1 MRSSLTPVNQQ
12 PFPWKQIVPLSLT
25 VMVAFGIMLY
35 GFSVFLTDG
44 AAGGEFST
52 GLLSVAYGGGLVAGG
67 SLAYPIGRRADRH
80 GVRGIFGLGA
90 VLGAAGL
97 TLFSFATE
105 PWQVLLAWWGLIG
118 PAGAMTFY
126 EPAFVA
132 VDRWCTKEQRAK
144 ALAVLTL
151 IGGLA
156 GIIFLPGIERLISLV
171 GWRPAVRVLGLLLL
185 VTGGATALFFLRR
198 EPSIERVAS
207 IHERYSL
214 GAILRDRRF
223 VLFTAAMVL
232 SSVGRRRCSRTGWR
246 GLKKQVSPWPGVAV
260 WAAVASALSLPG
272 RSVAP
277 FLAQRFRST
286 SVQATVM
293 GLMAVASMLMIDGSS
308 DWQLSGHFIVF
319 GLSFGAVLPLRAMV
333 MSRWY
338 SGSGYGRTMGAQWAV
353 ASLIGATGPAVVGIL
368 HDSTGGYQVPIAL
381 VASLL
386 AGAAILVV
394 LSGRTPAR
402 REVS

>member
-1 MRSSLTPVNQQ
+1 MSRK

-67 SLAYPIGRRADRH
+67 TLAYPIGRRADRK

-90 VLGAAGL
+90 ILGAAGL

-118 PAGAMTFY
+118 PAGAMTYY

-171 GWRPAVRVLGLLLL
+171 GWRPAVRILGLLLL
-185 VTGGATALFFLRR
+185 LTGGATALFFLRR
-198 EPSIERVAS
+198 EPSIERVVS

-214 GAILRDRRF
+214 GTILRDRRF

-232 SSVGRRRCSRTGWR
+232 SSVGAQAVLSHRVARFEEAGFA
-246 GLKKQVSPWPGVAV
+246 VAGVAL

-277 FLAQRFRST
+277 FLAQRFRPT
-286 SVQATVM
+286 TVQATVM
-293 GLMAVASMLMIDGSS
+293 VLMAIASVLMIDGSS

-338 SGSGYGRTMGAQWAV
+338 SGTGYGRTMGAQWAV
-353 ASLIGATGPAVVGIL
+353 ASLIGASGPAVVGLL
-368 HDSTGGYQVPIAL
+368 HDSTGGYQIPISL
-381 VASLL
+381 VVFLL
-386 AGAAILVV
+386 AGAAFLVV
-394 LSGRTPAR
+394 LSGRTPAGHQ
-402 REVS
+402 VS

>member
-1 MRSSLTPVNQQ
+1 MSLQ
-12 PFPWKQIVPLSLT
+12 PFPWKQILPLSLT

-52 GLLSVAYGGGLVAGG
+52 GLLSIAYGGGLVAGG
-67 SLAYPIGRRADRH
+67 ALAYPIGRRADAV
-80 GVRGIFGLGA
+80 GVRSIFGLGA
-90 VLGAAGL
+90 VLGAGGL

-132 VDRWCTKEQRAK
+132 VDRWCSQEQRAK

-156 GIIFLPGIERLISLV
+156 GIIFLPGIERLISLL
-171 GWRPAVRVLGLLLL
+171 GWRVAVRSLGALLL
-185 VTGGATALFFLRR
+185 VTGGGTALFFLRR
-198 EPSIERVAS
+198 EPQGGPAAS
-207 IHERYSL
+207 LPAGFSL
-214 GAILRDRRF
+214 GSIVRDRRF
-223 VLFTAAMVL
+223 VLFTAGMVL
-232 SSVGRRRCSRTGWR
+232 SSVGAQAVLSHRVARFEEAGFA
-246 GLKKQVSPWPGVAV
+246 VAGVAV

-277 FLAQRFRST
+277 FLAQRFRPT
-286 SVQATVM
+286 SVEAAAM
-293 GLMAVASMLMIDGSS
+293 GFMAIAAILMIDGSA
-308 DWQLSGHFIVF
+308 DWQLSGHFIMF

-333 MSRWY
+333 MSRWF
-338 SGSGYGRTMGAQWAV
+338 SGPGYGRTMGAQWAA
-353 ASLIGATGPAVVGIL
+353 ASLAGAVGPAVVGVL
-368 HDSTGGYQVPIAL
+368 HDSTGGYEFPISLTAL
-381 VASLL
+381 LF
-386 AGAAILVV
+386 AGAVVLVV
-394 LSGRTPAR
+394 ASGRTPAAA
-402 REVS
+402 EVF

>member
-1 MRSSLTPVNQQ
+1 MSLQ
-12 PFPWKQIVPLSLT
+12 PFPWKQILPLSLT

-52 GLLSVAYGGGLVAGG
+52 GLLSIAYGGGLVAGG
-67 SLAYPIGRRADRH
+67 ALAYPIGRRADAV
-80 GVRGIFGLGA
+80 GVRSIFGLGA
-90 VLGAAGL
+90 VLGAGGL

-132 VDRWCTKEQRAK
+132 VDRWCSQEQRAK

-156 GIIFLPGIERLISLV
+156 GIIFLPGIERLISLL
-171 GWRPAVRVLGLLLL
+171 GWRVAVRSLGALLL
-185 VTGGATALFFLRR
+185 VTGGGTALFFLRR
-198 EPSIERVAS
+198 EPQGRPAAS
-207 IHERYSL
+207 LPAGFSL
-214 GAILRDRRF
+214 GSIVRDRRF
-223 VLFTAAMVL
+223 ALFTAGMVL
-232 SSVGRRRCSRTGWR
+232 SSVGAQAVLSHRVARFEEAGFA
-246 GLKKQVSPWPGVAV
+246 VAGVAV

-277 FLAQRFRST
+277 FLAQRFRPT
-286 SVQATVM
+286 SVEAAAM
-293 GLMAVASMLMIDGSS
+293 GFMAIAAILMIDGSA
-308 DWQLSGHFIVF
+308 DWQLSGHFIMF

-333 MSRWY
+333 MSRWF
-338 SGSGYGRTMGAQWAV
+338 SGPGYGRTMGAQWAA
-353 ASLIGATGPAVVGIL
+353 ASLAGAVGPAVVGVL
-368 HDSTGGYQVPIAL
+368 HDSTGSYEFPVSLTAL
-381 VASLL
+381 LF
-386 AGAAILVV
+386 AGAVVLVV
-394 LSGRTPAR
+394 ASGRTPAAA
-402 REVS
+402 EVS

>member
-1 MRSSLTPVNQQ
+1 MSRQ

-67 SLAYPIGRRADRH
+67 ALAYPIGRRADRR

-118 PAGAMTFY
+118 PAGAMTYY

-156 GIIFLPGIERLISLV
+156 GIIFLPGIERLISLA
-171 GWRPAVRVLGLLLL
+171 GWRPAVRILGLLLL
-185 VTGGATALFFLRR
+185 VTGGVTALIFLRR
-198 EPSIERVAS
+198 EPSIERVVS
-207 IHERYSL
+207 IHEKYSL
-214 GAILRDRRF
+214 GTILRDRRF

-232 SSVGRRRCSRTGWR
+232 SSVGAQAVLSHRVARFEEAGFA
-246 GLKKQVSPWPGVAV
+246 VAGVAV

-277 FLAQRFRST
+277 FLAQRFRPT
-286 SVQATVM
+286 TVQATVM
-293 GLMAVASMLMIDGSS
+293 GLMAVASMLMVDGSS

-338 SGSGYGRTMGAQWAV
+338 SGVGYGRTMGAQWAA
-353 ASLIGATGPAVVGIL
+353 ASLIGATGPAVVGLL
-368 HDSTGGYQVPIAL
+368 HDSTGGYQIPISL
-381 VASLL
+381 VVFLL
-386 AGAAILVV
+386 AGAAALVI
-394 LSGRTPAR
+394 LSGRTPAGR
-402 REVS
+402 RAS

>member
-1 MRSSLTPVNQQ
+1 MTSQS
-12 PFPWKQIVPLSLT
+12 FPWKQILPLSLT

-52 GLLSVAYGGGLVAGG
+52 GLLSVAYAGGLVAGG
-67 SLAYPIGRRADRH
+67 ALAYPIGRRADRR
-80 GVRGIFGLGA
+80 GVRAIFGLGA
-90 VLGAAGL
+90 LLGAGGL

-105 PWQVLLAWWGLIG
+105 PWQVVIAWWLLIG

-132 VDRWCTKEQRAK
+132 VDRWCTREQRAR

-156 GIIFLPGIERLISLV
+156 GIIFLPGTERLISLV
-171 GWRPAVRVLGLLLL
+171 GWRAAVRLLGLLLL
-185 VTGGATALFFLRR
+185 LTGGSTAVFFLRD
-198 EPSIERVAS
+198 EPASQPVAS
-207 IHERYSL
+207 ARERYSL
-214 GAILRDRRF
+214 GTILRDRRF

-232 SSVGRRRCSRTGWR
+232 SSVGAQAVLSHRVARFEEAGFA
-246 GLKKQVSPWPGVAV
+246 VAGVAV

-293 GLMAVASMLMIDGSS
+293 GLMAIASFLMIDGSR
-308 DWQLSGHFIVF
+308 DWQLAGHFTVF

-333 MSRWY
+333 MSEWF

-353 ASLIGATGPAVVGIL
+353 ASLIGATGPAAVGIL
-368 HDSTGGYQVPIAL
+368 HDSTGGYPIPMAL
-381 VASLL
+381 TAFLL
-386 AGAAILVV
+386 AGAVALVIA
-394 LSGRTPAR
+394 SGRTAR
-402 REVS
+402 SRQVS

>member
-1 MRSSLTPVNQQ
+1 
-12 PFPWKQIVPLSLT
+12 
-25 VMVAFGIMLY
+25 MVAFGIMLY

-44 AAGGEFST
+44 AAGGVFST

-67 SLAYPIGRRADRH
+67 ALAYPIGRRADRR

-90 VLGAAGL
+90 SLGAGGL
-97 TLFSFATE
+97 LFFSLATE
-105 PWQVLLAWWGLIG
+105 PWHVLASWWLLIG

-126 EPAFVA
+126 EPAFIA
-132 VDRWCTKEQRAK
+132 VDRWCTKDEQAR

-156 GIIFLPGIERLISLV
+156 GIIFLPGIERLISLM
-171 GWRPAVRVLGLLLL
+171 GWRAGVRALGLLLL
-185 VTGGATALFFLRR
+185 LTGGSTALFFLRH
-198 EPSIERVAS
+198 EPEVQQVAS
-207 IHERYSL
+207 VRERYSL
-214 GAILRDRRF
+214 GTVLRDRRF

-232 SSVGRRRCSRTGWR
+232 SSVGAQAVLSHRVARFEEVGFA
-246 GLKKQVSPWPGVAV
+246 VAGVAL

-277 FLAQRFRST
+277 FLAQRFRPT

-293 GLMAVASMLMIDGSS
+293 ALMAVASFLMIDGSR
-308 DWQLSGHFIVF
+308 DWQLAGHFIIF

-333 MSRWY
+333 MSEWF

-353 ASLIGATGPAVVGIL
+353 ASLIGAVGPALVGLL
-368 HDSTGGYQVPIAL
+368 HDSTGGYRVPIGVIA
-381 VASLL
+381 VLL

-394 LSGRTPAR
+394 ASGRIPASR
-402 REVS
+402 KVS